1 MLLSVTMFTSS
12 FQLILL
18 MYRYVQ
24 GASPYNF
31 KYTVI
36 SSDNACK
43 DKSTDSVIERV
54 VLSLAYL
61 TEMYSVP
68 YLLSDLNS
76 Y

>member
-1 MLLSVTMFTSS
+1 M
-12 FQLILL
+12 
-18 MYRYVQ
+18 
-24 GASPYNF
+24 
-31 KYTVI
+31 KYTAI
-36 SSDNACK
+36 LSDNACK

-61 TEMYSVP
+61 TVMYSVP

>member
-1 MLLSVTMFTSS
+1 M
-12 FQLILL
+12 
-18 MYRYVQ
+18 Q

-31 KYTVI
+31 KYTAI

-43 DKSTDSVIERV
+43 DKSTDAVIERV
-54 VLSLAYL
+54 VVGLAYL
-61 TEMYSVP
+61 TVMYSVP